1 MRGGRFCQPE
11 GQANF
16 LRILEKTMA
25 TSPIRPGKFSGE
37 TVYNLWLG
45 SLPSFSP

>member
-1 MRGGRFCQPE
+1 MRRGQFCQPE

-16 LRILEKTMA
+16 PRMFEKIMA
-25 TSPIRPGKFSGE
+25 TSPIRAGKFSGE